1 MEFKDKIVYARA
13 KLKISQCELAK
24 ELGVSF
30 ATINRWENGNTKP
43 SKITIINFKEFCEN
57 KNINIKEA

>member
-1 MEFKDKIVYARA
+1 MQDLVKTIRK
-13 KLKISQCELAK
+13 KLNLSQEQIASLMGISP
-24 ELGVSF
+24 V
-30 ATINRWENGNTKP
+30 TVNRWENGNTKP